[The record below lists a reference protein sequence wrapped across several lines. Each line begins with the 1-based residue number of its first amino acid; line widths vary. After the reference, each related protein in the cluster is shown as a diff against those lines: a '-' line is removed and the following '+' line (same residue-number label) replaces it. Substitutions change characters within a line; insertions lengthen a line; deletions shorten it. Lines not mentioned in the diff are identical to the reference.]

1 MLLHEKAEKARQ
13 HVRSKLRKK
22 KHAHDQKSTA
32 LEAEERTM
40 RTVMELEEQL
50 RAEHEAL
57 VLLDR
62 QRRDQ
67 IGALVGQLEILGV
80 EPAVHLDDSAPVHPN
95 PPPSLAST
103 RRSLDIPRAR
113 PPRRPALQTSA
124 LVQGASAHD
133 DHDDHDHDHDPSAAD
148 VPRVVVV
155 RAARR
160 PSAAS
165 TGGEEDAEGSGASG
179 SEGEGEDDGE
189 YTEGEDEDEEYDE
202 GEDDE
207 GDGSGSGSG
216 SASEENEPGSPRGST
231 GTSTGASEGS
241 PGRRQRQRAARA
253 RSPRSPRMAAAEARG
268 NEALQMRLHEME
280 CAMEEQDSRHEQ
292 ELEQLTAQLDDAKA
306 LVSQYQSLL
315 GESEV
320 ALQRAET
327 AVGLQ
332 SAIAA
337 KPQHT
342 ALSENELRAVARS
355 AQLQGALTDLLA
367 AVEAANVQNSG
378 PTLHRLHA
386 LLRGIAD
393 GALQHTTAATP
404 ATDSPN

>member
-1 MLLHEKAEKARQ
+1 MLLHEKAEKARL
-13 HVRSKLRKK
+13 HVQSKLRKK
-22 KHAHDQKSTA
+22 RHAHDKKSTA
-32 LEAEERTM
+32 LEAEERSM

-50 RAEHEAL
+50 RAEHESL
-57 VLLDR
+57 LLLDQ

-67 IGALVGQLEILGV
+67 INALVGQLEILGV
-80 EPAVHLDDSAPVHPN
+80 EPAVHLDDSPPARPN

-103 RRSLDIPRAR
+103 RRSLDIPRPR
-113 PPRRPALQTSA
+113 PPRKPALQTNA
-124 LVQGASAHD
+124 LVQQGSGGNSSSSPGSS
-133 DHDDHDHDHDPSAAD
+133 DHEHEHEHEHDPSAAD
-148 VPRVVVV
+148 MPRVVVV

-165 TGGEEDAEGSGASG
+165 TGEEDGAEEGEGSGASG
-179 SEGEGEDDGE
+179 SEDEYTDGE
-189 YTEGEDEDEEYDE
+189 EEEDEEDYGSE
-202 GEDDE
+202 NS
-207 GDGSGSGSG
+207 SGSGSG
-216 SASEENEPGSPRGST
+216 SASEENETGSPRRGS
-231 GTSTGASEGS
+231 AEDS
-241 PGRRQRQRAARA
+241 PKRRTAART
-253 RSPRSPRMAAAEARG
+253 RSPRLAAAEARG

-315 GESEV
+315 GESED

-342 ALSENELRAVARS
+342 VLSANERRAVAHN
-355 AQLQGALTDLLA
+355 AQVQSALTGLLA
-367 AVEAANVQNSG
+367 AIEAANVQNSG
-378 PTLHRLHA
+378 PTLHRFHA

-393 GALQHTTAATP
+393 DVAQHST
-404 ATDSPN
+404 ATDGSN

>member
-1 MLLHEKAEKARQ
+1 MLLHEKAEKAKL
-13 HVRSKLRKK
+13 HVQSKLRKK
-22 KHAHDQKSTA
+22 RHAHDKKSTA
-32 LEAEERTM
+32 LEAEERSM

-50 RAEHEAL
+50 RAEHESL
-57 VLLDR
+57 LLLDQ

-67 IGALVGQLEILGV
+67 INALVGQLEILGV
-80 EPAVHLDDSAPVHPN
+80 EPAVHLDDSPPARPN

-103 RRSLDIPRAR
+103 RRSLDIPRPR
-113 PPRRPALQTSA
+113 PPRK
-124 LVQGASAHD
+124 HE
-133 DHDDHDHDHDPSAAD
+133 HEHDPSAAD
-148 VPRVVVV
+148 MPRVVVV

-165 TGGEEDAEGSGASG
+165 TGEEDGAEEGEGSGASG
-179 SEGEGEDDGE
+179 SEDEYTDGE
-189 YTEGEDEDEEYDE
+189 EEEEDEEDYGSE
-202 GEDDE
+202 NS
-207 GDGSGSGSG
+207 SGSGSG
-216 SASEENEPGSPRGST
+216 SASEENETGSPRRGS
-231 GTSTGASEGS
+231 AEDS
-241 PGRRQRQRAARA
+241 PKRRTAART
-253 RSPRSPRMAAAEARG
+253 RSPRLAAAEARG

-315 GESEV
+315 GESED

-342 ALSENELRAVARS
+342 VLSANERRAVAHN
-355 AQLQGALTDLLA
+355 AQVQSALTGLLA
-367 AVEAANVQNSG
+367 AIEAANVQNSG
-378 PTLHRLHA
+378 PTLHRFHA

-393 GALQHTTAATP
+393 DVAQHST
-404 ATDSPN
+404 ATDGSN